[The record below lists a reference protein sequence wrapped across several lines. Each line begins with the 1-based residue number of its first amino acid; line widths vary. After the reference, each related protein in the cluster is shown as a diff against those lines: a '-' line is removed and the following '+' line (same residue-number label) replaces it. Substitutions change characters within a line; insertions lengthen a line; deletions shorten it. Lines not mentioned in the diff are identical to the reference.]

1 MRDLYLYL
9 KILFVLTSCSADR
22 VVFCS
27 SKSHQNEC
35 KRGKTKTGRK
45 KEKEKAN

>member
-1 MRDLYLYL
+1 MRELYLYL
-9 KILFVLTSCSADR
+9 KIFFVLTSCSADR
-22 VVFCS
+22 VVFRF
-27 SKSHQNEC
+27 KSQNEC